1 MTASTLP
8 HFLRRRR
15 RAAGLIVLA
24 GIAAAVLLPEV
35 AAAQGPPSPDNIL
48 DGVVRGYTDASNGWL
63 ERIFPLAQRL
73 FALLA
78 TLEFAIS
85 GLFWAVG
92 REGLDAIAAALLR
105 KFMLLS
111 FLFALLWEFPLWLPY
126 VARGFEA
133 AGQTASGTGTV
144 NPSAVFDYGLTIAS
158 HILQAIGEAG
168 ILTDFSG
175 TLLGEMIVLV
185 ILLAYSL
192 IAVQLCLTLCEVA
205 FVLTG
210 GVLFLGFAGFRGTA
224 PFAEGYLLF
233 VFQIGIKLYLLYL
246 LVGVGT
252 NLSRQWADIDFRLIQ
267 TPQAP
272 SFAPQLAVM
281 TGALVLCLL
290 VWRTGGIA
298 NKLAHVASFRLG
310 EALR

>member
-1 MTASTLP
+1 MS
-8 HFLRRRR
+8 RRRR
-15 RAAGLIVLA
+15 LATSLAVFAAVAAAALLPAAAG
-24 GIAAAVLLPEV
+24 
-35 AAAQGPPSPDNIL
+35 AQGPPSPDSIL

-78 TLEFAIS
+78 TLEFAVS
-85 GLFWAVG
+85 GIFWAVG
-92 REGLDAIAAALLR
+92 REGLDAVAAALLR

-144 NPSAVFDYGLTIAS
+144 NPSAVFDYGLTIAG
-158 HILQAIGEAG
+158 HILAAIGEAG

-175 TLLGEMIVLV
+175 TLLGEMVVLV

-192 IAVQLCLTLCEVA
+192 IAVQLCVTLCEVS

-224 PFAEGYLLF
+224 AFAEGYLLF
-233 VFQIGIKLYLLYL
+233 LFQIGIKVYLLYL